1 MFSYP
6 KLIKDASFPPKGLS
20 DRLSSTNRTVSSTEP
35 EVSTLPSA
43 TDPPRVFKV
52 LRASGHYFDS
62 PSSRRFLSLRSE
74 YLPKGPSLDSDY
86 YAIYRDIFKIII
98 QANMFTFVYG
108 SVAEKLWKHPWF
120 VDVFQ
125 CISTTIINKPYLLIL
140 IFVPI
145 LVMYFSFSTYNRVVD
160 MTDIG
165 YDDEKTNAKKLRRKR
180 VQLLK
185 ETNRLRCSKDL
196 PPVYPNGWIP
206 LLESRDVPVGKCK
219 PVTALGQQFVVF
231 RGKTRKCFVLDAF
244 CPHLGAHLGI
254 DGKVHEDCIEC
265 PFHGWRFAGRDGSC
279 VKIPYVEKIPE
290 VSRIKS
296 WETIEQNGFIYVW
309 HHAEDEPA
317 LWKPPLIPEIE
328 NRLLLYRGRAEHI
341 VNSHVQ
347 EIMENIADFE
357 HINCLHKFGIT
368 SRITL
373 HPENWWRFF
382 QWITELSCT
391 SEETSCYGK
400 YKGIAIF
407 KLFGISV
414 MQLSFEVQQI
424 GPAILHVY
432 YKNLLG
438 NRIILYNITP
448 EGPFRQ
454 RSIRHYYSDARF
466 TTIFDFVFPLLEC
479 CMFERDT
486 RIWNYKM
493 FVKNPVYVSQDRT
506 IDKCRKWYSQFYSEN
521 SPRIEDHLNW

>member
-1 MFSYP
+1 
-6 KLIKDASFPPKGLS
+6 
-20 DRLSSTNRTVSSTEP
+20 
-35 EVSTLPSA
+35 
-43 TDPPRVFKV
+43 
-52 LRASGHYFDS
+52 
-62 PSSRRFLSLRSE
+62 
-74 YLPKGPSLDSDY
+74 
-86 YAIYRDIFKIII
+86 
-98 QANMFTFVYG
+98 MFTFVYG

-120 VDVFQ
+120 LDVFQ

-165 YDDEKTNAKKLRRKR
+165 YDDGITNAKELRRKR

-185 ETNRLRCSKDL
+185 ETNRLRCAKDF

-254 DGKVHEDCIEC
+254 DGKVYEDCIEC

-309 HHAEDEPA
+309 YHAEGQPA
-317 LWKPPLIPEIE
+317 LWKPPLVPEIE
-328 NRLLLYRGRAEHI
+328 NRLFLYRGRAEHI
-341 VNSHVQ
+341 VNCHIQ
-347 EIMENIADFE
+347 EIMENTADFE
-357 HINCLHKFGIT
+357 HINCVHKFGIT

-373 HPENWWRFF
+373 HPENWQRFF
-382 QWITELSCT
+382 ELTTEMSCT
-391 SEETSCYGK
+391 SKETSCYRK
-400 YKGIAIF
+400 YKGITII

-414 MQLSFEVQQI
+414 KRTTFEVQQI
-424 GPAILHVY
+424 GPAIYHVHV
-432 YKNLLG
+432 KSFFG
-438 NRIILYNITP
+438 NKIIVYGIIP
-448 EGPFRQ
+448 EGPFQ
-454 RSIRHYYSDARF
+454 QKYIGHFYCPPRF
-466 TTIFDFVFPLLEC
+466 VALLDFVFLLLVC
-479 CMFERDT
+479 RMVERDI
-486 RIWNYKM
+486 RIFNYKM
-493 FVKNPVYVSQDRT
+493 FVKNPLYVSQDKS
-506 IDKCRKWYSQFYSEN
+506 IAKFRKLYSQFYSEN
-521 SPRIEDHLNW
+521 SLRIEDHLNW